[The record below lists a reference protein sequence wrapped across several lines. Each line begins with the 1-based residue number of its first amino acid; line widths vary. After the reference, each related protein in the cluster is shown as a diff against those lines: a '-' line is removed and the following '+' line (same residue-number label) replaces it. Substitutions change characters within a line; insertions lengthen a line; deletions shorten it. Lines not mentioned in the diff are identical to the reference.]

1 MTKTD
6 VLTSQ
11 TASPACQHPRCQ
23 KDKEKPQK
31 LSTKGQD
38 IKLKQM
44 KLPFNKVNK
53 VNIHIKKGPQRIE
66 RCVVPC
72 V

>member
-1 MTKTD
+1 MMRTD

-11 TASPACQHPRCQ
+11 TASPACQHPCCQ
-23 KDKEKPQK
+23 KDEEKTQK

-38 IKLKQM
+38 LKLKQM

-53 VNIHIKKGPQRIE
+53 VNIYIKGPQRIE